1 MTDKALVPKAGEEL
15 GVKLFLAGDFSSLSD
30 GEKAKVMLA
39 LCETYGLNPL
49 TRPFMILR
57 QNVRGPQG
65 WDVKE
70 TLYATK
76 AVTDQLRMQHRLSDT
91 IAELRVEDGLIWAKA
106 RIVDAEGRVTEDVG
120 IVPVPSGERVSA
132 EDRANAIMKAV
143 TKAKRRATLAH
154 VGLSMLDETE
164 VETIPNASVVEPPPV
179 SVEGPKAAPPAPTTR
194 EPDPADFETAPPLE
208 DDLADVEFGSKEE
221 LVEFLRDAFK
231 SGIIPPARKNALVQ
245 RLRDLGAEGST
256 MSGLIESAWDLD
268 PSVRRGSWWLEA

>member
-1 MTDKALVPKAGEEL
+1 MTDKALVPKGGEEL
-15 GVKLFLAGDFSSLSD
+15 GVKLFLAGDFSSLND

-65 WDVKE
+65 WDTKE

-91 IAELRVEDGLIWAKA
+91 IAELRIDEGLIWAKA
-106 RIVDAEGRVTEDVG
+106 RIVDAEGRITEDVG

-179 SVEGPKAAPPAPTTR
+179 AVEAPKAAPPAP
-194 EPDPADFETAPPLE
+194 ADELPPPLE
-208 DDLADVEFGSKEE
+208 DDLGEVEFGTKEE
-221 LVEFLRDAFK
+221 LVDFLRDAFK
-231 SGIIPPARKNALVQ
+231 SGIIPPAQKQALVQ

-256 MSGLIESAWDLD
+256 MSGLIESAWELD